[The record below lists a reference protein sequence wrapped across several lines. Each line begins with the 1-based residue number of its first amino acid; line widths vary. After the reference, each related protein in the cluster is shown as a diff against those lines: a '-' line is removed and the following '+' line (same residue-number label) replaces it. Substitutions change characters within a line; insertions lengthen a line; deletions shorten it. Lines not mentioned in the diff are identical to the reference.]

1 MPQAYICT
9 VPFALVIH
17 SSWTLTLWSPCRQLQ
32 EIFKPLL
39 LQENLNTQNS
49 GLCIVGVPI
58 SHISKQASSL
68 NNICGS
74 PLRSA
79 MNMWIF
85 VTFVFFSLVLT
96 WKTCISVGIPI
107 NTWPKTGIKSEA
119 KGKYQ
124 AVSEVS
130 RASYTLGNMPSS
142 TGFPVPLSRSLP
154 HSAGKKEPSPT
165 LCLFLAHLNCF
176 LGDLNIFSLLFHWNM
191 AKGARRLVRQTI
203 LSSLPFQVQIYPLNL
218 LLLTLTSY
226 SRVVIE
232 PWVAVISN
240 CAVHGF

>member
-1 MPQAYICT
+1 MLAFVLILDPK
-9 VPFALVIH
+9 
-17 SSWTLTLWSPCRQLQ
+17 LTSR
-32 EIFKPLL
+32 
-39 LQENLNTQNS
+39 
-49 GLCIVGVPI
+49 V
-58 SHISKQASSL
+58 
-68 NNICGS
+68 
-74 PLRSA
+74 R
-79 MNMWIF
+79 
-85 VTFVFFSLVLT
+85 
-96 WKTCISVGIPI
+96 
-107 NTWPKTGIKSEA
+107 PKVS
-119 KGKYQ
+119 KYQ

-130 RASYTLGNMPSS
+130 KASYTLGNMPSS

-203 LSSLPFQVQIYPLNL
+203 LSSLPFQVQIYLLNL